1 VISDNKK
8 LFSARHSQVG
18 RTLLFWH
25 WSLRR
30 RTKRLSRRRSWYS
43 CGSCFTVFVSGC
55 SFLILWN
62 SQVKGIKP
70 HHWKVKR
77 RTTEQKEEKIMG
89 MQGTYSGGG
98 SKEFPQSWCQWIKP
112 GELAK
117 KKPTQPNS
125 CATPPPVQS
134 AHPLGAITW
143 KGASS
148 LQCKSLWKYKFYTMN
163 QQQSFTCG

>member
-1 VISDNKK
+1 MCWRKFSNTRHGCMGADESSCAESRSAWIRADHEAGQAGLGGLQHSAQRVISDNKK

-25 WSLRR
+25 WSLRI

-98 SKEFPQSWCQWIKP
+98 GRK
-112 GELAK
+112 
-117 KKPTQPNS
+117 
-125 CATPPPVQS
+125 
-134 AHPLGAITW
+134 
-143 KGASS
+143 SS
-148 LQCKSLWKYKFYTMN
+148 LNPDVNESNLG
-163 QQQSFTCG
+163 S